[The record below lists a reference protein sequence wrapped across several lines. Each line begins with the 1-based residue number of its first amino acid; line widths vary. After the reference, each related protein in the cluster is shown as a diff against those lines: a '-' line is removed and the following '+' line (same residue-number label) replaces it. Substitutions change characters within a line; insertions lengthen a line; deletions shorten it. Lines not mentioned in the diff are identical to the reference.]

1 MIKSARNLVMIVCPA
16 FIMCCAALLLSPY
29 ESVAGEPDTAS
40 GKAIVKDGPVQVH
53 SDPSARSKVLK
64 SLNKGAA
71 VTVGIELKTSGGDWC
86 GITEQG
92 ISSISGYVPCDSL
105 DQGKTAPVAWK
116 SIGPKNAANP
126 SRQETNRNVSTTRP
140 YSDITALLYMTTW

>member
-1 MIKSARNLVMIVCPA
+1 MIKSARSLVRIVCLA
-16 FIMCCAALLLSPY
+16 FVLCCAAL
-29 ESVAGEPDTAS
+29 SVAGGPDTES
-40 GKAIVKDGPVQVH
+40 GKAIVKDGTVQVH
-53 SDPSARSKVLK
+53 SDPSARSKVVK

-105 DQGKTAPVAWK
+105 DQPKTAPVAWK
-116 SIGPKNAANP
+116 SSAPKSAANP
-126 SRQETNRNVSTTRP
+126 SRTPASRSMSSPRP
-140 YSDITALLYMTTW
+140 CSDITALLYMTTW